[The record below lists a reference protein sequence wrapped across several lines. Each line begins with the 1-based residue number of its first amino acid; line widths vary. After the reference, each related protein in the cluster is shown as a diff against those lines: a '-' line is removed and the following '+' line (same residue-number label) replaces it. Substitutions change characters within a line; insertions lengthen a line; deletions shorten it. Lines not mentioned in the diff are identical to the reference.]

1 MKTQYEMMTKIGLK
15 RTVNQDRITAHS
27 NDRIAV
33 FVVADGMGG
42 HSDGEKASQKVIDS
56 IDRLWNKLSFC
67 GGDISGAVDMVI
79 SVLEQVNDEIYKY
92 AEENKIICGT
102 TASVLLI
109 CNEAFASINV
119 GDSPIYCADR
129 RRAIHL
135 STEHSYDVMSV
146 KSGNKSKFDVCRRGR
161 LVQAVGVKPKIYPS
175 VVTGKIKENTLFFL
189 CSDGISKYFPEDEI
203 KKKLKSAVR
212 KKTNLEKLCIYFKDK
227 VYELGASDNL
237 SEIAVHCE
245 TQSISTKRKLWTV
258 ALISAAVF
266 VLWIIINMF
275 IMQQ

>member
-15 RTVNQDRITAHS
+15 RTVNQDRITAHG
-27 NDRIAV
+27 NDRITV

-56 IDRLWNKLSFC
+56 FDKLWKKLSLYS
-67 GGDISGAVDMVI
+67 GNINGAVDMVI
-79 SVLEQVNDEIYKY
+79 SVLEQINDEIYKY

-102 TASVLLI
+102 TASILLI
-109 CNEAFASINV
+109 SDETFASINV

-129 RRAIHL
+129 RKAIHL

-146 KSGNKSKFDVCRRGR
+146 KSGKTTGLDASRKGR
-161 LVQAVGVKPKIYPS
+161 LVQAIGVKHKIYPS

-189 CSDGISKYFPEDEI
+189 CSDGISKYFSEDEI

-212 KKTNLEKLCIYFKDK
+212 KKINLEKLCIYFKDK

-245 TQSISTKRKLWTV
+245 TQSMSTKRKLWTL

-275 IMQQ
+275 IMRQ

>member
-42 HSDGEKASQKVIDS
+42 HSDGEKASQMVINS
-56 IDRLWNKLSFC
+56 IDRLWNKLSLYS
-67 GGDISGAVDMVI
+67 GGISGAVDMVTF
-79 SVLEQVNDEIYKY
+79 SLDQVNDEIYKY

-102 TASVLLI
+102 TASILLI
-109 CNEAFASINV
+109 NDETFASINV
-119 GDSPIYCADR
+119 GDSPIYYADR

-135 STEHSYDVMSV
+135 STEHSYDVMTV
-146 KSGNKSKFDVCRRGR
+146 KSGKTTWHDVRRKGK
-161 LVQAVGVKPKIYPS
+161 LVQAVGVKQKIYPS

-189 CSDGISKYFPEDEI
+189 CSDGISKYFSENEI
-203 KKKLKSAVR
+203 KKKLKSAVK
-212 KKTNLEKLCIYFKDK
+212 KKTNLEKLCLYFKNK

-245 TQSISTKRKLWTV
+245 SLNMGSKRKFWIV
-258 ALISAAVF
+258 VLIGTAVL
-266 VLWIIINMF
+266 VLWIIINLF